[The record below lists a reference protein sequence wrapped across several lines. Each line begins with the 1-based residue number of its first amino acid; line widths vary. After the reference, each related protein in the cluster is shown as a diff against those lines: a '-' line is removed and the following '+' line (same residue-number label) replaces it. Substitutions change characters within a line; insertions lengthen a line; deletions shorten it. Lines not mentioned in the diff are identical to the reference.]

1 MRENVVAIVGRPNVG
16 KSTLFNYIAN
26 SKISIVSDK
35 PGVTRDRIYADCNWL
50 NFNFKLIDTG
60 GIELKS
66 EDKIFTH
73 MKQQVDMAIDL
84 SDVIIFVVNCKD
96 GLTDLDKDIASLL
109 RKVNKPIVLCINKVD
124 NFKKQEADTFEF
136 YELGFDNVYPVSS
149 VNKSGVGDLL
159 DKVTSYFEAKDDEIE
174 DSSNIKIAIIGKP
187 NAGKSS
193 LVNNL
198 PESSNDEEDE
208 RIKVAVIGKPNVG
221 KSSLINKILGEERNI
236 VSNIAGTTRD
246 AIDTEVIKDNI
257 KYTFIDTAGLR
268 KKSTLK
274 DEIEIYS
281 YFRSEIAIDRCD
293 IVIVMIDGSEGITK
307 GDASIAG
314 LAHEKGKGVII
325 AVNKWDIVDKD
336 DKTIYE
342 FTRKIK
348 EEFAYMPYAEIVF
361 ISAKTGKRVDELYD
375 KINIINQNQTLRV
388 QTGVLNEV
396 LINAIS
402 LNDTPQDK
410 GKRLKIFYV
419 TQTDIKP
426 PTFVLFVNDIELMHF
441 SYLRYLENKFREAFG
456 FNGTSI
462 KFILRERKES

>member
-1 MRENVVAIVGRPNVG
+1 METGSIPVSSIIMRQNVVAIVGRPNVG

-60 GIELKS
+60 GIELDTS
-66 EDKIFTH
+66 DSIFNH
-73 MKQQVDMAIDL
+73 MREQVNIAIDL

-96 GLTDLDKDIASLL
+96 GLTDLDKDIATIL
-109 RKVNKPIVLCINKVD
+109 RKTRKPIVLCINKVD
-124 NFKKQEADTFEF
+124 DFKKQESDTFEF
-136 YELGFDNVYPVSS
+136 YELGFENVFPVSS

-159 DKVTSYFEAKDDEIE
+159 DKVTSYFKNYNEETEEQDA
-174 DSSNIKIAIIGKP
+174 IKIAIIGKP

-193 LVNNL
+193 LVNKL
-198 PESSNDEEDE
+198 
-208 RIKVAVIGKPNVG
+208 
-221 KSSLINKILGEERNI
+221 LGEERVI
-236 VSNIAGTTRD
+236 VSDIAGTTRD
-246 AIDTEVIKDNI
+246 AIDTEIIKDDN
-257 KYTFIDTAGLR
+257 KYIFIDTAGLR
-268 KKSTLK
+268 KKSVIK

-293 IVIVMIDGSEGITK
+293 IVIVMIDGAEGITK
-307 GDASIAG
+307 GDAAIAG

-348 EEFAYMPYAEIVF
+348 EEFSYMPYAEIVF
-361 ISAKTGKRVDELYD
+361 ISAKTGKRVEELYD
-375 KINIINQNQTLRV
+375 KINIIHQNQMTRI

-396 LINAIS
+396 LLNAMS

-410 GKRLKIFYV
+410 GKRLKIYYV
-419 TQTDIKP
+419 TQTDVKP
-426 PTFVLFVNDIELMHF
+426 PTFVLFVNSIELMHF

-462 KFILRERKES
+462 KFIMRERKEN

>member
-1 MRENVVAIVGRPNVG
+1 MKENVVAIVGRPNVG

-73 MKQQVDMAIDL
+73 MKQQVDIAIDL

-136 YELGFDNVYPVSS
+136 YELGFDNVFPVSS

-159 DKVTSYFEAKDDEIE
+159 DKVTSYFNVNDNEVEEKE
-174 DSSNIKIAIIGKP
+174 NIKVAIIGKP

-193 LVNNL
+193 LVNKL
-198 PESSNDEEDE
+198 
-208 RIKVAVIGKPNVG
+208 
-221 KSSLINKILGEERNI
+221 LGEERVI
-236 VSNIAGTTRD
+236 VSDVAGTTRD

-257 KYTFIDTAGLR
+257 KYTFIDTAGIR

-274 DEIEIYS
+274 DEVEVFS

-293 IVIVMIDGSEGITK
+293 IEIVMIDGSAGITN
-307 GDASIAG
+307 GDATIAG
-314 LAHEKGKGVII
+314 FAHDKGKGIII

-348 EEFAYMPYAEIVF
+348 EEFSYMPYAEILF
-361 ISAKTGKRVDELYD
+361 ISAKTGKRVEEIYD
-375 KINIINQNQTLRV
+375 KINIISQNQSMRI

>member
-1 MRENVVAIVGRPNVG
+1 MKENVVAIVGRPNVG

-73 MKQQVDMAIDL
+73 MKQQVDIAIDL

-136 YELGFDNVYPVSS
+136 YELGFDNVFPVSS

-159 DKVTSYFEAKDDEIE
+159 DKVTSYFNVNDNEVEEKE
-174 DSSNIKIAIIGKP
+174 NIKVAIIGKP

-193 LVNNL
+193 LVNKL
-198 PESSNDEEDE
+198 
-208 RIKVAVIGKPNVG
+208 
-221 KSSLINKILGEERNI
+221 LGEERVI
-236 VSNIAGTTRD
+236 VSDVAGTTRD

-257 KYTFIDTAGLR
+257 KYTFIDTAGIR

-274 DEIEIYS
+274 DEVEVFS

-293 IVIVMIDGSEGITK
+293 IAIVMIDGSAGITN
-307 GDASIAG
+307 GDATIAG
-314 LAHEKGKGVII
+314 FAHDKGKGIII

-348 EEFAYMPYAEIVF
+348 EEFSYMPYAEILF
-361 ISAKTGKRVDELYD
+361 ISAKTGKRVEEIYD
-375 KINIINQNQTLRV
+375 KINIISQNQSMRI